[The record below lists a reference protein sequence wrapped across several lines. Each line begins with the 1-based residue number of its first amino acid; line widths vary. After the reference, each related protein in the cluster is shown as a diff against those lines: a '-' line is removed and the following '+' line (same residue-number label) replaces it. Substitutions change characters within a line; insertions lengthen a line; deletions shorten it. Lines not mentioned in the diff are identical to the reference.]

1 MDDIA
6 YAMARRFVDAVYSPF
21 LQRLGLQELVV
32 GGLDTW
38 TKVLVGDLRCRHG
51 DLPSARSGDLL
62 GNG

>member
-6 YAMARRFVDAVYSPF
+6 YAMARRFVDAVYSSF
-21 LQRLGLQELVV
+21 LQRLGLQELLV

-51 DLPSARSGDLL
+51 DLPRW
-62 GNG
+62 